1 VFRVPL
7 RPDDKKPNGK
17 VEAMTA
23 ALHRPNGLC
32 FSPDETLLYVAD
44 SGGLWG
50 PTFDAEGAHH
60 VMVFDVIDGGE
71 YCGTAWTATHIRDF
85 VRLWLCIECKL
96 KSFYGYSNQRL
107 RAATSI

>member
-1 VFRVPL
+1 
-7 RPDDKKPNGK
+7 
-17 VEAMTA
+17 MTA

-50 PTFDAEGAHH
+50 PTFDEEGAHH

-71 YCGTAWTATHIRDF
+71 HCKTAWAVALTSNRD
-85 VRLWLCIECKL
+85 VACRRLCIDCELNSAIAAKDRAQL
-96 KSFYGYSNQRL
+96 SFATLAAIVAGNYFAPFSSN
-107 RAATSI
+107 